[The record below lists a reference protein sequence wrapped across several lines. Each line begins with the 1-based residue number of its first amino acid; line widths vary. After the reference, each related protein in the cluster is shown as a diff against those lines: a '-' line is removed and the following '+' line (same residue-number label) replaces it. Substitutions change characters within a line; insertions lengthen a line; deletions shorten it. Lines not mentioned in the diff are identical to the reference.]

1 MLSSQSI
8 RRSLRRHDVF
18 GLGRFQHEVIDLTA
32 NLVQLVLANVKV
44 AIVGTSTL
52 ITDSDWHEW
61 ALRINCDVLHL
72 VFALLLDLQNQRLVA
87 EALRLIISEVVE
99 IYAALLDYLNKL
111 NNSRVVVVR
120 AGLDEGWFDIFGL
133 FRHDGVHA

>member
-1 MLSSQSI
+1 M
-8 RRSLRRHDVF
+8 
-18 GLGRFQHEVIDLTA
+18 
-32 NLVQLVLANVKV
+32 ANVKV

-52 ITDSDWHEW
+52 IANSDRHKWT
-61 ALRINCDVLHL
+61 LRINCDVLHL
-72 VFALLLDLQNQRLVA
+72 VFALLFDLQYERLVA

-120 AGLDEGWFDIFGL
+120 AGFDEGWFDIFDL
-133 FRHDGVHA
+133 FRHDGVHARVHRGLERGRLVAQILNIDRFEGLYIMNSY